1 MLAGFTRHRG
11 VGWSAARLGLPVLL
25 LLRDHFES
33 LKLLKDFD
41 GPMVLLAAH
50 EDDLAPR
57 AEASQALEQYF
68 TPEQRIKHIHLID
81 ERSSRQQGHGTAK
94 KAPSAGPEPRFVAAC
109 RQHEQQLCSYNLYSC
124 FFRTP

>member
-1 MLAGFTRHRG
+1 VSLM
-11 VGWSAARLGLPVLL
+11 
-25 LLRDHFES
+25 LRDHFES

-68 TPEQRIKHIHLID
+68 HARTTDQTHPSDRRTVFQTTGAWH
-81 ERSSRQQGHGTAK
+81 RQ
-94 KAPSAGPEPRFVAAC
+94 
-109 RQHEQQLCSYNLYSC
+109 
-124 FFRTP
+124 